1 MKKIRER
8 ILRLFITLDALATS
22 LFGYGKIDVISHV
35 EPVEIP
41 QVQASVSDQAEEIVL
56 PEEEEINVI
65 PESETHQVHID
76 YSERVIQPEVQGDSI
91 KISNVLNSHLM
102 KDYTGEYFYL
112 DHNMDGVYD
121 GRGVPF
127 IDFRTDFTTRKTLI
141 YAHSSPSGNGPFQA
155 LQNYHNNPSFYQNN
169 RYINIHYQD
178 RDYQYEIFSV
188 YVSLADN
195 DMSEGLEYFR
205 EIEYTDSQWANTIQK
220 YKNNSEYETGVS
232 VNQNDK
238 ILILQTC
245 SMDPNYYEKYY
256 RYNLVVM
263 AKLIS

>member
-1 MKKIRER
+1 MLAKRFV
-8 ILRLFITLDALATS
+8 RLFGTLVVLGS
-22 LFGYGKIDVISHV
+22 SIFGYSNIEAI
-35 EPVEIP
+35 EPVEMSQLKASSYELIKEDVEKP
-41 QVQASVSDQAEEIVL
+41 VQEVAEVK
-56 PEEEEINVI
+56 EEVVPVVEKENTVVK
-65 PESETHQVHID
+65 EKVVQ
-76 YSERVIQPEVQGDSI
+76 QEVVGNSI
-91 KISNVLNSHLM
+91 KISNSLNSTLM
-102 KDYTGEYFYL
+102 KDNSGDYFYL
-112 DHNMDGVYD
+112 NHNENGVYD

-127 IDFRTDFTTRKTLI
+127 IDYRTNFQTRKTII
-141 YAHSSPSGNGPFQA
+141 YAHSSLSGNGPFQV
-155 LQNYHNNPSFYQNN
+155 LQNYHNNPGFYQNN
-169 RYINIHYQD
+169 KYIDIHYQD
-178 RDYQYEIFSV
+178 RDYRYEIFSV

-205 EIEYTDSQWANTIQK
+205 EMDYSDSEWANTIQK

-256 RYNLVVM
+256 RYNLVIM